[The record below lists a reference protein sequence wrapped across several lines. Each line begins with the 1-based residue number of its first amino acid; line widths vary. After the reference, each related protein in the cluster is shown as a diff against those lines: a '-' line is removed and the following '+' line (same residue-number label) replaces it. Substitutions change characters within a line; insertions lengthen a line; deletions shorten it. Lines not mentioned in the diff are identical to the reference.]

1 MMMAVLLESALRSL
15 ILGGL
20 IWLGLTAFRVRH
32 PGVKSLVWTV
42 ALIAS
47 LAMPVLVEGAR
58 QASPHWPSVTL
69 PFDAP
74 AALPNVEA
82 PQAIAHGH
90 ASTPAMTG
98 PSTSQRWAI
107 GWRDALSL
115 AYAVIASLFL
125 VRLVTG
131 LALTWR
137 IRHAARP
144 LAGHGDVRIS
154 PKVTVPVTFGG
165 TVLLPAE
172 ASDWSA
178 GKRQAVLAH
187 ERSHVARGDFYV
199 QLLAQLN
206 RAIFWFNPFA
216 WWVANQ
222 LAELAET
229 ACDDAAV
236 TELGTHVP
244 YAEILLDIAGRARRV
259 PAGVAMARSGM
270 VGPRIERILAGRVS
284 PPLGRRTGALIVFG
298 LMPLI
303 VAAAVAI
310 SAPAQNQDP
319 KQVAVDPKIFDRLT
333 GYYELNP
340 AKAPDN
346 VVRITRE
353 GDHLFTEDARH
364 VRLELFA
371 ESESVYFVKGTGM
384 KLAFV
389 QQGDQPATAIRYRL
403 GYLDD
408 DTSDDGLAKRVD
420 EAEMKR
426 AEARIEQRKLEQA
439 KPRVEVKVD
448 PRIFDRYVGQ
458 YQYGPVLF
466 TVDHEGDDLFVAVN
480 ATPKLHVYPEGDH
493 DFFFKVV
500 PAQISFVTEG
510 DGPATK
516 LILHQNGMDMPAK
529 RADAAQARQVET
541 QVAARVALENKPRQA
556 VAIDPKILDDYVGH
570 YQLTADY
577 IFTVSREGNQL
588 SVALTGQPAIEVYP
602 ENDHEFFYTV
612 VKAQITFDRD
622 NTGKVTQLILHQNG
636 QNQVAAKTD

>member
-1 MMMAVLLESALRSL
+1 
-15 ILGGL
+15 
-20 IWLGLTAFRVRH
+20 
-32 PGVKSLVWTV
+32 
-42 ALIAS
+42 
-47 LAMPVLVEGAR
+47 
-58 QASPHWPSVTL
+58 
-69 PFDAP
+69 
-74 AALPNVEA
+74 
-82 PQAIAHGH
+82 
-90 ASTPAMTG
+90 
-98 PSTSQRWAI
+98 
-107 GWRDALSL
+107 
-115 AYAVIASLFL
+115 
-125 VRLVTG
+125 
-131 LALTWR
+131 
-137 IRHAARP
+137 
-144 LAGHGDVRIS
+144 
-154 PKVTVPVTFGG
+154 
-165 TVLLPAE
+165 
-172 ASDWSA
+172 
-178 GKRQAVLAH
+178 
-187 ERSHVARGDFYV
+187 
-199 QLLAQLN
+199 
-206 RAIFWFNPFA
+206 
-216 WWVANQ
+216 
-222 LAELAET
+222 
-229 ACDDAAV
+229 
-236 TELGTHVP
+236 
-244 YAEILLDIAGRARRV
+244 
-259 PAGVAMARSGM
+259 
-270 VGPRIERILAGRVS
+270 
-284 PPLGRRTGALIVFG
+284 
-298 LMPLI
+298 
-303 VAAAVAI
+303 
-310 SAPAQNQDP
+310 
-319 KQVAVDPKIFDRLT
+319 
-333 GYYELNP
+333 
-340 AKAPDN
+340 
-346 VVRITRE
+346 
-353 GDHLFTEDARH
+353 
-364 VRLELFA
+364 
-371 ESESVYFVKGTGM
+371 VKGTGM